1 MKEKIFKTLKTVL
14 KIILGGVIVVWF
26 TVGTFAI
33 LENNDLRA
41 EKKQWLKQEE
51 KYKKTVQE
59 CGQKSTELE
68 EKVMSLEN
76 TLTEKENTV
85 NELNQEVENL
95 KKR

>member
-1 MKEKIFKTLKTVL
+1 MKEEMFKILKTIL
-14 KIILGGVIVVWF
+14 KIILGGIIVVWF
-26 TVGTFAI
+26 TVGTFSI
-33 LENNDLRA
+33 LENNDLRV
-41 EKKQWLKQEE
+41 EKEKWLKQEE

-76 TLTEKENTV
+76 TLTEKENTI

-95 KKR
+95 KKK